1 MGKRYRSKHV
11 HWFNPPFS
19 ENVKTNVGAEF
30 LKVVSSSFPKGH
42 PLHQIFNRNTIKL
55 SYRTTANMGQVIS
68 RHNKQVSS
76 KVKETIPARPD
87 CNCQK
92 AHLPCIMGG
101 KCVPGN
107 VIYQGAVT
115 RKDTGNTDFYTGL
128 SEPSWKLRYGN
139 HKQNFKVDT
148 QKNRTATCLAK
159 HIWMLKDKNVDYTL
173 KFKQL
178 AQASAFNPVTGMCRL
193 CLTEKFFIMFKPEG
207 ANINHRS
214 EFFSACRHKTKQLLC
229 PPAPAKKPRPKPP

>member
-1 MGKRYRSKHV
+1 
-11 HWFNPPFS
+11 
-19 ENVKTNVGAEF
+19 
-30 LKVVSSSFPKGH
+30 
-42 PLHQIFNRNTIKL
+42 
-55 SYRTTANMGQVIS
+55 MGQVIS

-178 AQASAFNPVTGMCRL
+178 AQASAFNTAVLKGKGAQWQEIARFARL
-193 CLTEKFFIMFKPEG
+193 YATYFYLDP
-207 ANINHRS
+207 
-214 EFFSACRHKTKQLLC
+214 LVL
-229 PPAPAKKPRPKPP
+229 